1 MRDRHRQQKAIMT
14 QRPAHLTQEAHLH
27 HSRKAH
33 IEDQALVVAVAAVE
47 AAGVLDMVV
56 LAASRSAQ
64 VA

>member
-1 MRDRHRQQKAIMT
+1 MT